1 MTEMIVMAWTHAC
14 RSGGTRTHSSTGVA
28 EGTILLKT
36 LLEFLETSDGSIR
49 LVLVLRLELGH
60 PNHIADGADEA
71 GEWDQPPD
79 QGRERRGI
87 LRSHWSDLR
96 HQGIADEGI
105 A

>member
-14 RSGGTRTHSSTGVA
+14 RSRGARTHSSTGVT
-28 EGTILLKT
+28 EGAILLKT
-36 LLEFLETSDGSIR
+36 LLELLETSDGSIR